1 MKINKTDFRA
11 VAFAVGYTCSLIHI
25 DFGLYFTSRQ
35 GFEHQ
40 DEENVADYLIKS
52 LAEKSDSTSG
62 IHKLCSAYETSEY
75 YANTMKFVEKE
86 TKRIQFDDAVIVHK
100 YR

>member
-1 MKINKTDFRA
+1 MCFP
-11 VAFAVGYTCSLIHI
+11 IHI

-40 DEENVADYLIKS
+40 DEENVAEYLIKS
-52 LAEKSDSTSG
+52 LAEKSDSTRG

-86 TKRIQFDDAVIVHK
+86 TKLRQFDDAVIGHR